1 MWQYD
6 APLTHTN
13 VGICGSGDCNFA
25 RHPYTIGLRRL
36 IAGVERHRGRHGFDV
51 GRETLGAC
59 RGTDHL
65 VNPAVTLI
73 VANDDNYALA
83 A

>member
-1 MWQYD
+1 M
-6 APLTHTN
+6 LLITHLFDKIGEYIRL
-13 VGICGSGDCNFA
+13 VDCYLS
-25 RHPYTIGLRRL
+25 RCPYTIVGTGGSLCPCYLWGRL
-36 IAGVERHRGRHGFDV
+36 GFDV
-51 GRETLGAC
+51 GRETPGAC

>member
-1 MWQYD
+1 MRALQSAKTFLHW
-6 APLTHTN
+6 
-13 VGICGSGDCNFA
+13 
-25 RHPYTIGLRRL
+25 
-36 IAGVERHRGRHGFDV
+36 GRHGFDV
-51 GRETLGAC
+51 GYKALGAC

-65 VNPAVTLI
+65 VNPTVKLL

>member
-1 MWQYD
+1 MD
-6 APLTHTN
+6 H
-13 VGICGSGDCNFA
+13 CNFD
-25 RHPYTIGLRRL
+25 RGPYTHQQLEVDRITHLT
-36 IAGVERHRGRHGFDV
+36 RGRHGFDV
-51 GRETLGAC
+51 GRETPGAC

-65 VNPAVTLI
+65 VKPAVTLI

>member
-1 MWQYD
+1 MNEPAD
-6 APLTHTN
+6 AAERTPGPRKLVLDHWKFRP
-13 VGICGSGDCNFA
+13 VDCFFDIC
-25 RHPYTIGLRRL
+25 PYN
-36 IAGVERHRGRHGFDV
+36 IAYRGRHGFDV

>member
-1 MWQYD
+1 MACSIVILPI
-6 APLTHTN
+6 APTLSSQPVDSETDTRQ
-13 VGICGSGDCNFA
+13 F
-25 RHPYTIGLRRL
+25 
-36 IAGVERHRGRHGFDV
+36 RGRHGFDV